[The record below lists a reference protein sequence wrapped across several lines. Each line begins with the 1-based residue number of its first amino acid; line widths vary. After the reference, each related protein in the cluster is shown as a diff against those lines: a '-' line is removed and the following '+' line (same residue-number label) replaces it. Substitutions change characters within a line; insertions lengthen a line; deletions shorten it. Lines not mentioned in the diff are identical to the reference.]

1 MCERQE
7 ADMKQMT
14 TAMLVS
20 DAQRLTGELRTHQML
35 MGECGEERR
44 RIWAEL
50 NSRGITQKRISQ
62 ACGVVEH
69 TVYTELRKHREAVA

>member
-1 MCERQE
+1 
-7 ADMKQMT
+7 MKQT
-14 TAMLVS
+14 TALLVTES
-20 DAQRLTGELRTHQML
+20 QRLTAELRSLQEK
-35 MGECGEERR
+35 MGYCGEQRR

-69 TVYTELRKHREAVA
+69 TVYTELRKGREAVA

>member
-1 MCERQE
+1 
-7 ADMKQMT
+7 MKQRT
-14 TAMLVS
+14 TAVLVS
-20 DAQRLTGELRTHQML
+20 EAQRLTQELRTHQTGMT
-35 MGECGEERR
+35 ECGEARR

-69 TVYTELRKHREAVA
+69 TVYTELRRRREAVT